1 METFL
6 LSLSFVLYII
16 IRYYMIDH
24 EAQSDKDYRRF
35 KEGIELFDQ
44 KKYDEAFRYFD
55 QAAASVGSRESA
67 VAYLYR
73 ARCHYKFDNPFAAL
87 VDLTRAQNIE
97 NTLAVCHLERG
108 IINYEIGE
116 FSNAYLDF
124 DRAVWHFHRENAE
137 SFCWRAMARWQLQ
150 KYAEAESDFKR
161 AIKMG
166 DEYASYQFKS
176 MQKSS
181 EF

>member
-1 METFL
+1 METAL

-35 KEGIELFDQ
+35 KDGIELFNSRN
-44 KKYDEAFRYFD
+44 YEEAFTYFD
-55 QAAASVGSRESA
+55 TVAASGRKSA
-67 VAYLYR
+67 VAHLYR

-87 VDLTRAQNIE
+87 VDLTHAQNIE

-137 SFCWRAMARWQLQ
+137 SFCWRAMAKWQLQ
-150 KYAEAESDFKR
+150 KYTEAENDFKR

-166 DEYASYQFKS
+166 DEYASYQFNS
-176 MQKSS
+176 MKKLK
-181 EF
+181 EL